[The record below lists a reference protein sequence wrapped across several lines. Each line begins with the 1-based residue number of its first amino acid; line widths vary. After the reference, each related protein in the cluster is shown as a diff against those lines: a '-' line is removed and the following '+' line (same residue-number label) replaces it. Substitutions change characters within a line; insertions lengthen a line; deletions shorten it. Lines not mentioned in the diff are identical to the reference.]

1 VAVTRVRR
9 RSFSVNAWRVALLL
23 AFLAAWE
30 WVPVIPG
37 VAGAAPFLDR
47 FFISSPSSVLRELGH
62 LVAGSRPIPGV
73 SGISI
78 WPFLETTLVAA
89 LIGAAVA
96 VAVGTIGG
104 LVCASS
110 ETVYDVVRPFIVALN
125 AIPRIALVPVIVL
138 VFGTS
143 TTGDALTAFLLVV
156 FLVFYNALE
165 GARSVNVETIEFVR
179 LFGASR
185 LRLMVSVRAPY
196 ALAWVFACLP
206 NAVSFGLLGAVAAE
220 LFTGSVGLGQ
230 LLTTA
235 VDTTNASL
243 TFAVVVILA
252 VLGSILVQGLEIAR
266 RRWLGWWTVTVD

>member
-1 VAVTRVRR
+1 MAVTRSR
-9 RSFSVNAWRVALLL
+9 RSPLRIHLWRVALLVV
-23 AFLAAWE
+23 FLAAWE
-30 WVPVIPG
+30 WVPTIPG
-37 VAGAAPFLDR
+37 LAGAAPFLDR
-47 FFISSPSSVLRELGH
+47 FFISSPAAVGGELGH
-62 LVAGSRPIPGV
+62 LVTGSRPIPGV
-73 SGISI
+73 TGISI
-78 WPFLETTLVAA
+78 WPFLGTTLVAA

-96 VAVGTIGG
+96 VVIGTFAG

-110 ETVYDVVRPFIVALN
+110 EAIYDVVRPFIVALN
-125 AIPRIALVPVIVL
+125 AIPRIALVPIIVL

-165 GARSVNVETIEFVR
+165 GARSVNLETVEFVR
-179 LFGASR
+179 LFGASPV
-185 LRLMVSVRAPY
+185 RLMVSVRAPY

-252 VLGSILVQGLEIAR
+252 VLGSILVQGLELAR
-266 RRWLGWWTVTVD
+266 RRWLGWWTVTAD